1 MKKICLFGPTASGK
15 TRIAMELYD
24 ELSVHL
30 ISVDSAQIYND
41 CNIGSA
47 KPSDEL
53 LKKYP
58 HEMIN
63 LISPIDNFSVSL
75 FIEYYNAIIERIEHS
90 NRNPLLVGG
99 TMMYF
104 NSIFNPLNKL
114 PGSDLGVRAEV
125 EGLYQQHGI
134 EWLYQKVKSV
144 DPETTINEFDRQ
156 RLKRSLEVFL
166 MTGKPLTSFYSKE
179 SNKPK
184 TSGDYLKI
192 AIVPED
198 RGKLHEAIARRTKEM
213 LNDGIVE
220 EVRALFKKYPS
231 LTLQSNSMR
240 SVGYRQVGM
249 MIKKEIPEDE
259 LFNKILFATRQLAKR
274 QITWIRG
281 MENTYIFD
289 PFEHNVTNKIK
300 HLIQSF
306 INKNDSN

>member
-15 TRIAMELYD
+15 TKIAMELYD

-125 EGLYQQHGI
+125 EGLYQKHGI

-144 DPETTINEFDRQ
+144 DPETTINEFDQQ

-281 MENTYIFD
+281 MDNTYIFD
-289 PFEHNVTNKIK
+289 PFKHNVTNKIK

>member
-15 TRIAMELYD
+15 TKIAMELYD

-63 LISPIDNFSVSL
+63 LISPVDNFSVSL

-125 EGLYQQHGI
+125 EGLYQKHGI

-184 TSGDYLKI
+184 TYGDYLKI